1 MHYYFHLVSS
11 QQIILDTTGV
21 EISDPATVQYM
32 VRRLIHEVQQESDQ
46 ITKDWQG
53 WRIDVE
59 DPSGN
64 VVLSVPLDT
73 KLPQLSQ

>member
-21 EISDPATVQYM
+21 EISESATVQWM

-53 WRIDVE
+53 WRINVE
-59 DPSGN
+59 DSCGN
-64 VVLSVPLDT
+64 VVLSVSLDT
-73 KLPQLSQ
+73 MLP